1 MKLSLALKKEYMFFS
16 RTMRLFGVAFAIL
29 IFGLVDPLLF
39 KVLGGMLSSI
49 TEMGGTEMFT
59 EADMEAFSMFTN
71 IDASGM
77 LSMSIGDFTSTA
89 VLIVLLI
96 LMDASGGE
104 QKKRS
109 IIIPRC
115 AGLTPNMYATP
126 KFIIYPL
133 TGLVCGFLGIF
144 ICAGVSMLVF
154 GGSVDMG
161 MLLLAA
167 FSVGLYIAFVI
178 ILQLTIGICSERPG
192 IAVISTLAA
201 TSLLPTLLTSFRVDK
216 FNPFALPSIAM
227 SAFSG
232 GSSLAGLSTAELDA
246 LNVGVSLIVTII
258 LSLILYFLTLFVLTT
273 RQIENEGNEAVL

>member
-16 RTMRLFGVAFAIL
+16 RTMRLFGVVFAIL

-144 ICAGVSMLVF
+144 ICAGVSMLAF

-201 TSLLPTLLTSFRVDK
+201 TSLLPTLLTYFRVDK

-232 GSSLAGLSTAELDA
+232 GSSLAGAGAAELDA

-273 RQIENEGNEAVL
+273 KQIENEGNEAVL